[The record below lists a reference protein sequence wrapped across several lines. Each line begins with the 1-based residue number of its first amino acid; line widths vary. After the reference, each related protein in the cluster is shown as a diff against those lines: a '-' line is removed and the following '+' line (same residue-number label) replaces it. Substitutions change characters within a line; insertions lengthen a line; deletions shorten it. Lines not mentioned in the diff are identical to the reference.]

1 MSEPGWQMKP
11 HYSPILGLAYISL
24 FAGSTLGHLT
34 ESEFWIIAGTP
45 VILVGV
51 AIMMVGMVRYD
62 ASKHN
67 IGNSSEAFIK
77 SVIDG
82 SN

>member
-1 MSEPGWQMKP
+1 MKP

-51 AIMMVGMVRYD
+51 AIMMVGMVRYID
-62 ASKHN
+62 
-67 IGNSSEAFIK
+67 SENLSTPARIILATLLK
-77 SVIDG
+77 LLLSQ
-82 SN
+82 